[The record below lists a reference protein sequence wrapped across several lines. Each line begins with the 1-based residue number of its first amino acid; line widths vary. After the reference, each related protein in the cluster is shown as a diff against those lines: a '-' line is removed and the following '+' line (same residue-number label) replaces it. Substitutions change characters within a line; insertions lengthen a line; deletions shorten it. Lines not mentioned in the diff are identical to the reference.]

1 MVEPSKKLKKIILIV
16 GVTGAVYLILKYL
29 LPLVI
34 PFLLAYGIALLLRPS
49 AGWLAKR
56 CRVKVR
62 GKYYGIPIGLIGVLE
77 LLVVMGILGCGLYFG
92 GRKLYAEAGML
103 MEQIPLWIEAL
114 DKWLTGICHQM
125 EVVFCLK
132 RGCLVLLAREM
143 LLGLVTS
150 IKSTAMPYLMV
161 NSMTIFRGVIQ
172 ITVLWVILIIGV
184 MLSLQEME
192 PDVQSEAENG
202 NSFIKLLGKEAKESV
217 QEVYN
222 YSGMYLSYSLSSS
235 TDSLKIEPYMIC
247 ASENNEYVKVGMINA
262 YKSVH
267 WGSGIIS
274 NHQNS
279 YLMFNERDLPQ
290 FALVTIYLQLPHY
303 EFPNMLKGLY
313 LCLDYNHNPIARRIV
328 LVKQSDSTDVN
339 QFLEM
344 EGCLVP
350 RAELTPELEV
360 YYNYTCQEGDYIKT
374 CTVPSPK
381 LDETDLEREKKML
394 KI

>member
-1 MVEPSKKLKKIILIV
+1 M
-16 GVTGAVYLILKYL
+16 
-29 LPLVI
+29 
-34 PFLLAYGIALLLRPS
+34 
-49 AGWLAKR
+49 
-56 CRVKVR
+56 
-62 GKYYGIPIGLIGVLE
+62 
-77 LLVVMGILGCGLYFG
+77 
-92 GRKLYAEAGML
+92 
-103 MEQIPLWIEAL
+103 
-114 DKWLTGICHQM
+114 
-125 EVVFCLK
+125 
-132 RGCLVLLAREM
+132 
-143 LLGLVTS
+143 
-150 IKSTAMPYLMV
+150 
-161 NSMTIFRGVIQ
+161 
-172 ITVLWVILIIGV
+172 
-184 MLSLQEME
+184 
-192 PDVQSEAENG
+192 
-202 NSFIKLLGKEAKESV
+202 
-217 QEVYN
+217 YN

>member
-1 MVEPSKKLKKIILIV
+1 MSTLQETSENLLSFCGDKRYSTIYADPPWRFQNRTGKVAPENKKLNRYETMSLADIM
-16 GVTGAVYLILKYL
+16 A
-29 LPLVI
+29 LPV
-34 PFLLAYGIALLLRPS
+34 
-49 AGWLAKR
+49 
-56 CRVKVR
+56 
-62 GKYYGIPIGLIGVLE
+62 
-77 LLVVMGILGCGLYFG
+77 
-92 GRKLYAEAGML
+92 
-103 MEQIPLWIEAL
+103 EQ
-114 DKWLTGICHQM
+114 
-125 EVVFCLK
+125 
-132 RGCLVLLAREM
+132 
-143 LLGLVTS
+143 
-150 IKSTAMPYLMV
+150 
-161 NSMTIFRGVIQ
+161 
-172 ITVLWVILIIGV
+172 
-184 MLSLQEME
+184 
-192 PDVQSEAENG
+192 
-202 NSFIKLLGKEAKESV
+202 GKEAKESV
-217 QEVYN
+217 QEVFN
-222 YSGMYLSYSLSSS
+222 YSGIYLSYSLSSS

-328 LVKQSDSTDVN
+328 LVKQSDCTDVHK
-339 QFLEM
+339 FLEM
-344 EGCLVP
+344 EGGLVP
-350 RAELTPELEV
+350 KAELTPELEV